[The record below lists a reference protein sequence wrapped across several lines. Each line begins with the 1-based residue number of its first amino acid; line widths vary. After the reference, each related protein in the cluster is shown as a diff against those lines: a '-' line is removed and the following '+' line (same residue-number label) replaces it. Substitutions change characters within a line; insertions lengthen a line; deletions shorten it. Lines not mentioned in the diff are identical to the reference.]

1 MSFASPFSRTFK
13 RSLSPRLALATLV
26 ALPAALAVGLLTLG
40 IESEWPP
47 LNRLDKSVAQ
57 HLHTQ
62 AVAHPLWVRIML
74 RVSDVGSPTDMRV
87 LVGVLAVV
95 LWLRGARR
103 LALWAAVTMLG
114 GALIDVVLKDAV
126 DRARP
131 YFPNPVATAPGASFP
146 SGHSFTAVL
155 GAGVVVLVVLPLVPR
170 RLRALVWAVG
180 AAVPLAVGYSRI
192 ALGVH
197 WTSDVVG
204 GWLLG
209 IGLLAAT
216 SAAFEA
222 WRRVEGLRRIHP
234 VAEGIAPEE
243 TREAV
248 HQDAEHQDQDAVDQD
263 AVDQDAVQQDQIDA
277 ESSPDG
283 RPGA

>member
-1 MSFASPFSRTFK
+1 M
-13 RSLSPRLALATLV
+13 
-26 ALPAALAVGLLTLG
+26 ALPAALAVGLLVLG
-40 IESEWPP
+40 VESAWPP
-47 LNRLDKSVAQ
+47 LHRVDESVAQ

-62 AVAHPLWVRIML
+62 AVGHPLWVHTL
-74 RVSDVGSPTDMRV
+74 LWVSDVGSPTVMRI
-87 LVGVLAVV
+87 LVAVVVVV

-114 GALIDVVLKDAV
+114 GALIDVVLKDAI

-155 GAGVVVLVVLPLVPR
+155 GAGVLVLVLLPL
-170 RLRALVWAVG
+170 LRPAGRVAAWIVG
-180 AAVPLAVGYSRI
+180 AAVVLAVGYSRV

-197 WTSDVVG
+197 WVSDVVG

-216 SAAFEA
+216 SAAFET
-222 WRRVEGLRRIHP
+222 WRRVEGREPVHP
-234 VAEGIAPEE
+234 VAEGVAPEE
-243 TREAV
+243 IQEAV
-248 HQDAEHQDQDAVDQD
+248 HAGDE
-263 AVDQDAVQQDQIDA
+263 
-277 ESSPDG
+277 ESA
-283 RPGA
+283 PGV